1 MSTSTAAR
9 AEQEGTTQ
17 PGLPPMWWIAI
28 ASAAALKTA
37 FQMATSPLYGLHRD
51 EFYYL
56 ASGRHLAF
64 GYVDNPPL
72 VPWLYRLADVL
83 FGSSPEALAVIPAL
97 IGGAIVILAAALA
110 RELGGGR
117 RAQLLTAVAAWLGPL
132 YLTTSHFLS
141 TESAELALLG
151 LAAWIVL
158 RLMRTGQRQWWLP
171 LGATLGLAVLAK
183 DTAALW
189 AVTSLVGLAAIGQ
202 RRLLASWWVAAGMA
216 AAAILIVPNVLWEA
230 SHGWATVTFLGHLD
244 ADNRSSNL
252 TQYLPLQLAIV
263 TLGGT
268 AVWVSGLRAGLGRG
282 HKNLHGQ
289 SGRWVA
295 VSWAMAFV
303 VLFATGGKPYYIGA
317 WYLPLVALGAV
328 AVEASWSG
336 PAQRRVALAVVATGL
351 LTAPLFTPVLPES
364 ALVAAHFDTTNKDLG
379 GMLGWPHLV
388 ATVAAAAKT
397 VPPGERPRLV
407 VLTNDYSEAG
417 AIDYY
422 GRTDGL
428 PNAISGHN
436 TFWWWGWG
444 AAKQT
449 DPVLAVGIPEA
460 TVRRY
465 WGRLTEVA
473 TLGSDGVAVDP
484 QERGAPVWLCQ
495 NQLLPWASLWPNLRH
510 YD

>member
-1 MSTSTAAR
+1 MQA
-9 AEQEGTTQ
+9 
-17 PGLPPMWWIAI
+17 GLPPMWWTAI
-28 ASAAALKTA
+28 ASGAALKTA

-83 FGSSPEALAVIPAL
+83 FGSSPEALAVIPAVV
-97 IGGAIVILAAALA
+97 GGAMVILAAALA

-117 RAQLLTAVAAWLGPL
+117 RAQLLTAAAAWLGPL
-132 YLTTSHFLS
+132 YLTTSRFLS
-141 TESAELALLG
+141 TEGAELALLG

-158 RLMRTGQRQWWLP
+158 RLIRTGRGVWWLP
-171 LGATLGLAVLAK
+171 LGVTLGLAVLAK

-189 AVTSLVGLAAIGQ
+189 AATSLVGLAAIGQ
-202 RRLLASWWVAAGMA
+202 RRLLASWWLAAGIA
-216 AAAILIVPNVLWEA
+216 AAALLVVPYLIWEA
-230 SHGWATVTFLGHLD
+230 SHGWATITFLRNLD
-244 ADNRSSNL
+244 ANNRSSNM

-268 AVWVSGLRAGLGRG
+268 VLWVSGLRAGLRRG
-282 HKNLHGQ
+282 PKDPHAQ
-289 SGRWVA
+289 QARWVVITWA
-295 VSWAMAFV
+295 VAFV
-303 VLFATGGKPYYIGA
+303 VLFVSGGKPYYVGA
-317 WYLPLVALGAV
+317 WYLPLVALGTV
-328 AVEASWSG
+328 TIGASWSR

-364 ALVAAHFDTTNKDLG
+364 ALLSAHFDTTNKDLG
-379 GMLGWPHLV
+379 AMLGWPHLV

-397 VPPGERPRLV
+397 VPPGERTRLV

-422 GRTDGL
+422 GWADGL

-444 AAKQT
+444 TATQA

-460 TVRRY
+460 TVRQY
-465 WGRLTEVA
+465 WGRVTEVA
-473 TLGSDGVAVDP
+473 TLGFDGVAVDP
-484 QERGAPVWLCQ
+484 QERGAPVWLLQ
-495 NQLLPWASLWPNLRH
+495 DQLLPWASLWPNLRH

>member
-1 MSTSTAAR
+1 MPT
-9 AEQEGTTQ
+9 
-17 PGLPPMWWIAI
+17 GLPPISWKAI
-28 ASAAALKTA
+28 AGAAMLKTA
-37 FQMATSPLYGLHRD
+37 FQLATSPLYGLHRD

-56 ASGRHLAF
+56 ASGLHLAY

-72 VPWLYRLADVL
+72 VPWLYRLADVM
-83 FGSSPEALAVIPAL
+83 FGSSVEALAVIPAL

-117 RAQLLTAVAAWLGPL
+117 RAQLLTAAAAWLGPL

-141 TESAELALLG
+141 TESAELGLLG
-151 LAAWIVL
+151 LAAWMVL
-158 RLMRTGQRQWWLP
+158 RLARTWQQRWWLP

-189 AVTSLVGLAAIGQ
+189 AATVLVGLVASGQ
-202 RRLLASWWVAAGMA
+202 RRLLASWWLAAGVA
-216 AAAILIVPNVLWEA
+216 VAAILVVPNLVWEA

-244 ADNRSSNL
+244 ANNRSSNL

-263 TLGGT
+263 TLAGT
-268 AVWVSGLRAGLGRG
+268 VVWVSGLRAGLRTGRR
-282 HKNLHGQ
+282 NLLGQ
-289 SGRWVA
+289 PGRWVA
-295 VSWAMAFV
+295 ISWAVAFV
-303 VLFATGGKPYYIGA
+303 VLFATGGKPYYLGA

-328 AVEASWSG
+328 AIEASW
-336 PAQRRVALAVVATGL
+336 PTRAQSRVALAVVATGL

-364 ALVAAHFDTTNKDLG
+364 ALVAAHFDTANKDLG

-388 ATVAAAAKT
+388 ATVAAAANAI
-397 VPPGERPRLV
+397 PPGERHGLV
-407 VLTNDYSEAG
+407 VLTLDYSEAG

-422 GRTDGL
+422 GRADEL
-428 PNAISGHN
+428 PEAISGHN

-444 AAKQT
+444 TATRT
-449 DPVLAVGIPEA
+449 DPVLAVGLPEA

-465 WGRLTEVA
+465 WSRVTRVA

-495 NQLLPWASLWPNLRH
+495 DQLTPWASLWPNLRH